1 MARGDGK
8 ARKGFTRATT
18 PRSDGVKR
26 MSLGGFMGGQP
37 ESARSSSGLG
47 GSTREGGFAG
57 AGSRPGGSSGGGGLA
72 GSTRDGGMRPGGSG
86 QMGGGGEGPRGLAG
100 STREGGFGGTRPSGP
115 SGGSAAGQLA
125 RLGSD
130 PARAMTGAGINSGRA
145 QMLAGVYNDL
155 AQQDL
160 RDPSIRGTS
169 IQSLT
174 PKGKIADRL
183 EMTPDWE
190 NPYMAPAGEPV
201 PRRSMPARPVTPTPQ
216 RPAVMPS
223 RPFSPTPTQASPA
236 APSFRPSY
244 LDQQSVVPGSVTFT
258 QSKQFTPFAETD
270 IGQSLLARS
279 QKPMTAQQAAKFAK
293 QLPEGSVLI
302 GSGLAGLRYPTPSGF
317 DESAYNSYPAKIAG
331 YNFNVS
337 VPKGAGVTS
346 LGPKVG
352 SFNPASP
359 YSSQSFGSI
368 KDQSRL
374 PGMSGETV
382 GPEFGSQFL
391 DKDQSRLP
399 GMSGPTEGPVYSGP
413 AGSQKPT
420 TSPSVVAAGDRASQ
434 SNFSSSGGPFR
445 DRPGGGE
452 DKEPIRRRGK
462 KHLRRGAKPKTMK
475 SGGRVAKADGI
486 ASRGKTKGRCV

>member
-8 ARKGFTRATT
+8 ARKGLTK
-18 PRSDGVKR
+18 G
-26 MSLGGFMGGQP
+26 
-37 ESARSSSGLG
+37 SSSKVPSGFGGGVRRMAFGGNIDGPSPSNASNMSSGYGGSRTTGGLG
-47 GSTREGGFAG
+47 SSTRDGGFAG
-57 AGSRPGGSSGGGGLA
+57 AGSGS
-72 GSTRDGGMRPGGSG
+72 RGGMGNSS
-86 QMGGGGEGPRGLAG
+86 GLAG
-100 STREGGFGGTRPSGP
+100 STREGGFGGAGSSRP

-190 NPYMAPAGEPV
+190 NPYMAPAGKPV
-201 PRRSMPARPVTPTPQ
+201 QRRPMPDRPFTPTPKQ
-216 RPAVMPS
+216 SAVMPS

-346 LGPKVG
+346 LGPRVG
-352 SFNPASP
+352 SFNPSAPS
-359 YSSQSFGSI
+359 SSQSFGSL

-382 GPEFGSQFL
+382 GPEFGGQFL

-413 AGSQKPT
+413 TGSQRPT
-420 TSPSVVAAGDRASQ
+420 SSPSVVAAADRASET
-434 SNFSSSGGPFR
+434 NFSASETPFR

-452 DKEPIRRRGK
+452 DRGLIRRRGK
-462 KHLRRGAKPKTMK
+462 RHLRRGPKPKTMK
-475 SGGRVAKADGI
+475 SGGRVAKADGA
-486 ASRGKTKGRCV
+486 ASRGKTKGRYI